1 VNLLGVQHVHHRK
14 ERSDGDFRERLFER
28 FTRRGLLQRL
38 AVLQE
43 ARGNGPV
50 AAARLDRAAAQQDA
64 AVMLGDAPHHDS
76 WIQIMDRAARL
87 AHVTG
92 QGIAVGDAQPDRS
105 AALVTE
111 LHDARARIRA
121 TPGACRR

>member
-1 VNLLGVQHVHHRK
+1 
-14 ERSDGDFRERLFER
+14 ERSDGDFRERRFER
-28 FTRRGLLQRL
+28 FTRRGLLQGL

-43 ARGNGPV
+43 ARGHGPV
-50 AAARLDRAAAQQDA
+50 TAARLDRAAAQEDA
-64 AVMLGDAPHHDS
+64 AVMLGDTPDHEA

-92 QGIAVGDAQPDRS
+92 QSIAVGNAQPDRS
-105 AALVTE
+105 AALVAE

-121 TPGACRR
+121 RSEEHTSELQSRSD